1 MVDRINRSLI
11 LKRQSRGNH
20 MRFYAL
26 LTLFFFTIIPVR
38 AELLVTAPDKAC
50 ILLNEIGL
58 TTSGWKNEYDQFG
71 CESGYKQ
78 LGSSVGLANN
88 LAFYLEGNSSSVE
101 LTYLMLNINDR
112 TSASSAHQ
120 ELLRAAEVL
129 SIKETGKKLSKQLK
143 AAISKGTSASEK
155 IGKATIDIARY
166 DWPTGRG
173 YDVKVSIK

>member
-1 MVDRINRSLI
+1 
-11 LKRQSRGNH
+11 

-26 LTLFFFTIIPVR
+26 LILFFCTIIPAR

-50 ILLNEIGL
+50 ILLDEIGL

-71 CESGYKQ
+71 CESDYKQ
-78 LGSSVGLANN
+78 LGSSDGLANN

-101 LTYLMLNINDR
+101 LTYLMLNVNDG

-120 ELLRAAEVL
+120 ELLKAAEAL
-129 SIKETGKKLSKQLK
+129 SIKETGKKLPKQLK
-143 AAISKGTSASEK
+143 SAITKGINASEK
-155 IGKATIDIARY
+155 IGKASVEIARH

-173 YDVKVSIK
+173 YDVKVFIK